1 MDKSL
6 FAEQVLSAE
15 KQLYGTA
22 KSILRNEEDCADAV
36 QNAILKAYTKLH
48 TLKKEEFF
56 KTWLTRILI
65 NECYQIQRKRTRE
78 IPQDPQEGL
87 MEIYEGNS
95 AGKSDAENNLWQE
108 PEHSEIYESLMQ
120 LKDTYRLPV
129 VLHYVEGYSVKE
141 TAAILKLSEN
151 AVKQRLLRG
160 RRELRELLES

>member
-1 MDKSL
+1 MDKAL

-22 KSILRNEEDCADAV
+22 KSILHNEDDCADAV
-36 QNAILKAYTKLH
+36 QNAILKAYDKLH
-48 TLKKEEFF
+48 TLKNDAFF

-65 NECYQIQRKRTRE
+65 NECYRIHRSRAHE

-87 MEIYEGNS
+87 EGM
-95 AGKSDAENNLWQE
+95 DAAYDTG
-108 PEHSEIYESLMQ
+108 HSEIYDSLLQ
-120 LKDTYRLPV
+120 LKDIYRLPV

-141 TAAILKLSEN
+141 TADILKLSEH

-160 RRELRELLES
+160 RRALRELLEE

>member
-22 KSILRNEEDCADAV
+22 KSILDNEADCADAV
-36 QNAILKAYTKLH
+36 QNAIVKAYAKLH

-65 NECYQIQRKRTRE
+65 NECYQIQRKKMRE
-78 IPQDPQEGL
+78 IPQNPQEGFSD
-87 MEIYEGNS
+87 IYEGNS
-95 AGKSDAENNLWQE
+95 IGKSGVGNLWQG
-108 PEHSEIYESLMQ
+108 PAHSEIYDSLMQ
-120 LKDTYRLPV
+120 FKDSYRLPV

-141 TAAILKLSEN
+141 TADILKLSEN